1 MNQLNQDLL
10 NIWTRQ
16 LDIILLDIQNE
27 PVKPGFVKH
36 MDKTTCNTHSISQNY
51 KKKKQYKH

>member
-16 LDIILLDIQNE
+16 LDIILLVIQNE

-36 MDKTTCNTHSISQNY
+36 MDKPT
-51 KKKKQYKH
+51 

>member
-16 LDIILLDIQNE
+16 LDIIHIDIQNE
-27 PVKPGFVKH
+27 PVKPGFVKLLYGQ
-36 MDKTTCNTHSISQNY
+36 DNLT
-51 KKKKQYKH
+51 